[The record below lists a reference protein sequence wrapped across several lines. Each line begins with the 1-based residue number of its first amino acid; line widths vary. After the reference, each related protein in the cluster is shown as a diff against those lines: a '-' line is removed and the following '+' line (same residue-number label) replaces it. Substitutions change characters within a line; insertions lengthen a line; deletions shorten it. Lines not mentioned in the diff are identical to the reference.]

1 MTKWLLLAGA
11 ILSEVTGS
19 LSLKGALDRPGLY
32 VLVAAGYIA
41 SFILLAL
48 VLRQGMALGVAY
60 GIWGALGVATTAVM
74 SSLIFDETLTAL
86 MGVGI
91 VLIIAGVLTVEL
103 GSQHAVKNLGGTIR
117 VESVWKQGTTM
128 IVELPNAIV
137 DESDTNADE

>member
-103 GSQHAVKNLGGTIR
+103 GSQKAQQTAAQEAGVN
-117 VESVWKQGTTM
+117 S
-128 IVELPNAIV
+128 
-137 DESDTNADE
+137 

>member
-1 MTKWLLLAGA
+1 MATARGGHPQRGHRFA
-11 ILSEVTGS
+11 VAE
-19 LSLKGALDRPGLY
+19 GALDRPGLY

-103 GSQHAVKNLGGTIR
+103 GSQHAVKNLEEAT
-117 VESVWKQGTTM
+117 
-128 IVELPNAIV
+128 
-137 DESDTNADE
+137 